1 MKLSYFNR
9 IHLGKKVNINNIHFS
24 SILNES
30 LLDVRQKNASN
41 LSDEEFKYLISFDP
55 VLGNIQNLSN
65 DVLASTPENYSRWL
79 LKMNK
84 IGELKNISPEK
95 MQQYLKAF
103 TQAKNRR
110 NLLPSNDINSYK
122 TIDELKNAL
131 STAKD
136 NLTVNQKN
144 KDAKRNQKELQG
156 EKKPGMYMDG
166 AVELLFNG
174 DNWEVWTPHTY
185 EGSKALRRGA
195 SWCTGGDNCLYYDNY
210 TADGTL
216 YVIINKDNQKE
227 KLQLFVP
234 DEYQGRDREF
244 RDANNDSVKFREFV
258 HENPELLDFFL
269 TQEDVTNSYKNLEDP
284 SENDEW
290 DEDRENDIA
299 YEYDLTCTDVGEI
312 ALQISYSTL
321 LRHNYLTDINDY
333 KEMAMNGY
341 LDYPSGYNV
350 SKFYK
355 KAIQDISFVEDVNWE
370 DTQLKTLYKFYLKEN
385 SLSSDDIDFEKFL
398 NTLFNTNDSKYNDK
412 NLEKW
417 FSSKDNKWEE
427 LIYKKISKSTFNQ
440 VIDEYVYDQ
449 LRKFG
454 WTPPSRSKY
463 TDYEY
468 NFIYTLYDCHSVEQ
482 FYREYTNNGQ
492 KSLNEVYDDL
502 NLYIDEEE
510 GDISINNIDFS
521 QYGTE
526 WSKEDAGDI
535 LDIFMSIPE
544 YNKFIEEDDDEENDE
559 IEEVLRISG
568 VIL

>member
-131 STAKD
+131 STVKD
-136 NLTVNQKN
+136 NLTANQKN

-195 SWCTGGDNCLYYDNY
+195 SWCTGGDNCSYYDNY

-269 TQEDVTNSYKNLEDP
+269 TQKDVTNSYKNLEDP

-290 DEDRENDIA
+290 DKDKENDIA
-299 YEYDLTCTDVGEI
+299 YEYDLTYTDDGEI
-312 ALQISYSTL
+312 TLQISYSTL
-321 LRHNYLTDINDY
+321 LRHSYLTDTNDY

-341 LDYPSGYNV
+341 LDYPNGYNV

-355 KAIQDISFVEDVNWE
+355 KAIQDISFVDEVNWE

-385 SLSSDDIDFEKFL
+385 NLTKNNIDFDKFL
-398 NTLFNTNDSKYNDK
+398 NTLFNTSDSRYNDE

-417 FSSKDNKWEE
+417 FSSKNNKWEE
-427 LIYKKISKSTFNQ
+427 LVYKKISKSVFNK
-440 VIDEYVYDQ
+440 VIEEYVYDQ
-449 LRKFG
+449 LHNLG
-454 WTPPSRSKY
+454 WTPPSTSNYK
-463 TDYEY
+463 DLEY
-468 NFIYTLYDCHSVEQ
+468 NFLYTLDDCHSVEQ
-482 FYREYTNNGQ
+482 FYRDYTNNGQ

-510 GDISINNIDFS
+510 GDISINDIDFS

>member
-1 MKLSYFNR
+1 MKLSYFNK
-9 IHLGKKVNINNIHFS
+9 IHLGKKININNIHFS

-103 TQAKNRR
+103 TQAKNRK

-136 NLTVNQKN
+136 NLTANQKN

-227 KLQLFVP
+227 KLQLLVV
-234 DEYQGRDREF
+234 EII
-244 RDANNDSVKFREFV
+244 AN
-258 HENPELLDFFL
+258 
-269 TQEDVTNSYKNLEDP
+269 
-284 SENDEW
+284 
-290 DEDRENDIA
+290 
-299 YEYDLTCTDVGEI
+299 
-312 ALQISYSTL
+312 
-321 LRHNYLTDINDY
+321 
-333 KEMAMNGY
+333 M
-341 LDYPSGYNV
+341 
-350 SKFYK
+350 
-355 KAIQDISFVEDVNWE
+355 
-370 DTQLKTLYKFYLKEN
+370 
-385 SLSSDDIDFEKFL
+385 
-398 NTLFNTNDSKYNDK
+398 
-412 NLEKW
+412 
-417 FSSKDNKWEE
+417 
-427 LIYKKISKSTFNQ
+427 
-440 VIDEYVYDQ
+440 
-449 LRKFG
+449 
-454 WTPPSRSKY
+454 
-463 TDYEY
+463 
-468 NFIYTLYDCHSVEQ
+468 
-482 FYREYTNNGQ
+482 
-492 KSLNEVYDDL
+492 
-502 NLYIDEEE
+502 E
-510 GDISINNIDFS
+510 G
-521 QYGTE
+521 
-526 WSKEDAGDI
+526 
-535 LDIFMSIPE
+535 
-544 YNKFIEEDDDEENDE
+544 
-559 IEEVLRISG
+559 
-568 VIL
+568 

>member
-1 MKLSYFNR
+1 MKLSYFNK
-9 IHLGKKVNINNIHFS
+9 IHLGKKININNIHFS

-65 DVLASTPENYSRWL
+65 DVLVSTPENYSRWL

-131 STAKD
+131 STVKD
-136 NLTVNQKN
+136 NLTANQKN

-174 DNWEVWTPHTY
+174 DNWEVWSPHTY

-195 SWCTGGDNCLYYDNY
+195 SWCTGGDNCSYYDNY

-290 DEDRENDIA
+290 DKDKENDIA
-299 YEYDLTCTDVGEI
+299 YEYDLTYTDDGEI
-312 ALQISYSTL
+312 TLQISYSTL
-321 LRHNYLTDINDY
+321 LRHSYLTDTNDY

-341 LDYPSGYNV
+341 LDYLSGYNI

-355 KAIQDISFVEDVNWE
+355 KAIKDISFVDEVNWE

-385 SLSSDDIDFEKFL
+385 NLTENNIDFDKFL
-398 NTLFNTNDSKYNDK
+398 NTLFNTSDSRYNDE

-417 FSSKDNKWEE
+417 FLSKNNKWEE
-427 LIYKKISKSTFNQ
+427 LVYKKISKSTFNQ
-440 VIDEYVYDQ
+440 VIEEYVYDQ
-449 LRKFG
+449 LHNLG
-454 WTPPSRSKY
+454 WTPPSTSNYK
-463 TDYEY
+463 DLEY
-468 NFIYTLYDCHSVEQ
+468 NFLYTLDDCHSIEQ

-510 GDISINNIDFS
+510 GDISINDIDFS

-544 YNKFIEEDDDEENDE
+544 YNKFIEEDDDENDE

>member
-1 MKLSYFNR
+1 MKLSYFNK
-9 IHLGKKVNINNIHFS
+9 IHLGKKININNIHFS

-65 DVLASTPENYSRWL
+65 DVLVSTPENYSRWL

-131 STAKD
+131 STVKD
-136 NLTVNQKN
+136 NLTANQKN

-195 SWCTGGDNCLYYDNY
+195 SWCTGGDNCSYYDNY

-290 DEDRENDIA
+290 DKDKENDIA
-299 YEYDLTCTDVGEI
+299 YEYDLTYTDDGEI
-312 ALQISYSTL
+312 TLQISYSTL
-321 LRHNYLTDINDY
+321 LRHSYLTDTNDY

-341 LDYPSGYNV
+341 LDYLSGYNI

-355 KAIQDISFVEDVNWE
+355 KAIKDISFVDEVNWE

-385 SLSSDDIDFEKFL
+385 NLTENNIDFDKFL
-398 NTLFNTNDSKYNDK
+398 NTLFNTSDSRYNDE

-417 FSSKDNKWEE
+417 FLSKNNKWEE
-427 LIYKKISKSTFNQ
+427 LVYKKISKSTFNQ
-440 VIDEYVYDQ
+440 VIEEYVYDQ
-449 LRKFG
+449 LHNLG
-454 WTPPSRSKY
+454 WTPPSTSNYK
-463 TDYEY
+463 DLEY
-468 NFIYTLYDCHSVEQ
+468 NFLYTLDDCHSIEQ

-510 GDISINNIDFS
+510 GDISINDIDFS

-544 YNKFIEEDDDEENDE
+544 YNKFIEEDDDENDE